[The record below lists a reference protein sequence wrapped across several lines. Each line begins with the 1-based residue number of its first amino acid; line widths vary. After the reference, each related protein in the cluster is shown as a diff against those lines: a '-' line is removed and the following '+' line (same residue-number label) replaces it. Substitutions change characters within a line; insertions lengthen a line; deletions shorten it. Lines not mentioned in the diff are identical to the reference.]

1 MSMQPNWFSLFKN
14 NDNIEEGISEEF
26 INILKKCKNPHIIC
40 IYGDARTG
48 KSTKMNQIING
59 INANNYFNLNQPFK
73 TLREI
78 HTTMTKGCNFYGPI
92 KIEDIAS
99 KNDIDI
105 GEINRQIIN
114 DELFFVDTE
123 GLKTIDNTTK
133 SCVSGILTVLQIASI
148 KILYT
153 PFLDNEKFEDAVKNT
168 KLSSILNLFTNE
180 SKIIVLMRDI
190 QVKETKNE
198 GRISAELKHQKS
210 VIENKINNYFQNIDG
225 NINAIC
231 EILPSFDLASND
243 VEPFPSCYKQQMVSL
258 VFSILTNINHN
269 NEMTGEKLLEI
280 IKELLEIFKKVKNI
294 ELMKNTENA
303 LNSILLE
310 LYKEKVNEVYKD
322 ICDKID
328 KFDKNII
335 SLNGKKEALKNY
347 LIENIKNKLKNT
359 WEIYEKTI
367 HDEIFKQLE
376 TIIYKL
382 EGDIK
387 TILEKEKDKINN
399 EIYSIIDINKNNEI
413 KNYLSQIEYKEQIDQ
428 NILKEMVNNAIN
440 YFMNKYKSYFEYTDV
455 VDQDYKNKVL
465 DQIKTCLNTN
475 LDYIIMKSK
484 PEWKDSLGKLIFRIQ
499 TEISNPYKNDLIKQ
513 SIEEINIHLNND
525 LDTLR
530 KKIQIFIADNGIK
543 IYKVEDLNKELN
555 NIYETIKQELLN
567 QIKLIKNET
576 TLAQLQKEKLLSKS
590 IPNGIYLI
598 YAAHCQNKVLDI
610 CGGSKEDN
618 ARLQLYDFND
628 TNAQKFYISY
638 NISGKF
644 YTIKCLCSDKFITRN
659 DSTNTLV
666 QFSEKNNKSQQWHIV
681 PKEDRYEII
690 SEFNGKLIDVYGS
703 QTECG
708 ADIVTLERNG
718 GLNQQFNLVSTT
730 KTIPPPPPPPKEEI
744 KMGGGCVPHPQVSYF
759 PIPNFHHPYS
769 DRNSIVDALK
779 SIGVDSSLQYRAKIG
794 ARNGIPGRAG
804 QASYNTH
811 MLNLLKSGKLIIP

>member
-59 INANNYFNLNQPFK
+59 INANNYFDLKQPFK

-180 SKIIVLMRDI
+180 SKIIVLIRDI
-190 QVKETKNE
+190 QLNETKNE
-198 GRISAELKHQKS
+198 GRILTELKHQKS

-231 EILPSFDLASND
+231 EILPSFDLASNNH
-243 VEPFPSCYKQQMVSL
+243 EPFPSCYKQQMVSL

-328 KFDKNII
+328 KFDKDII

-359 WEIYEKTI
+359 WKIYEKTI
-367 HDEIFKQLE
+367 HDEIIKQLE

-399 EIYSIIDINKNNEI
+399 EIYSIIDINNNKEI
-413 KNYLSQIEYKEQIDQ
+413 KNYLSQIAYKEQIDQ
-428 NILKEMVNNAIN
+428 NILKEMVNNIIN

-455 VDQDYKNKVL
+455 VDKDYKNKVL
-465 DQIKTCLNTN
+465 DQIKKGLNSN
-475 LDYIIMKSK
+475 LDHIIMKSK
-484 PEWKDSLGKLIFRIQ
+484 PEWKDSLGKLIFKIQ
-499 TEISNPYKNDLIKQ
+499 TEISNPYKNDLKKQ
-513 SIEEINIHLNND
+513 SVEEINIHLNND
-525 LDTLR
+525 FDTLK

-543 IYKVEDLNKELN
+543 IYKIEDLNKELN

-567 QIKLIKNET
+567 QIKLIKKEKL
-576 TLAQLQKEKLLSKS
+576 LAQIQKEKLLSKS

-618 ARLQLYDFND
+618 TRLQLYDFNN
-628 TNAQKFYISY
+628 TNAQKFYILY

-644 YTIKCLCSDKFITRN
+644 YTIKCLCSDKFITYN
-659 DSTNTLV
+659 ESTNTLV
-666 QFSEKNNKSQQWHIV
+666 QFSENNNKTQQWHIL
-681 PKEDRYEII
+681 PIEDRYEII
-690 SEFNGKLIDVYGS
+690 SEVNGKLIDVFGS

-718 GLNQQFNLVSTT
+718 GLNQQFNLVITT
-730 KTIPPPPPPPKEEI
+730 KTIP
-744 KMGGGCVPHPQVSYF
+744 HVSYF
-759 PIPNFHHPYS
+759 PIPNFHHPFS

-779 SIGVDSSLQYRAKIG
+779 SIGVNPSLQYRAQIG

-804 QASYNTH
+804 QPSYNIH

>member
-1 MSMQPNWFSLFKN
+1 
-14 NDNIEEGISEEF
+14 
-26 INILKKCKNPHIIC
+26 
-40 IYGDARTG
+40 
-48 KSTKMNQIING
+48 
-59 INANNYFNLNQPFK
+59 
-73 TLREI
+73 
-78 HTTMTKGCNFYGPI
+78 
-92 KIEDIAS
+92 
-99 KNDIDI
+99 
-105 GEINRQIIN
+105 
-114 DELFFVDTE
+114 
-123 GLKTIDNTTK
+123 
-133 SCVSGILTVLQIASI
+133 
-148 KILYT
+148 
-153 PFLDNEKFEDAVKNT
+153 
-168 KLSSILNLFTNE
+168 
-180 SKIIVLMRDI
+180 MRDI

-231 EILPSFDLASND
+231 EILPSFDLASNNH
-243 VEPFPSCYKQQMVSL
+243 EPFPSCYKQQMVSL

-310 LYKEKVNEVYKD
+310 LYKEKVNEVYQD

-328 KFDKNII
+328 KFDKDII
-335 SLNGKKEALKNY
+335 SLNGKKEDLKNY

-359 WEIYEKTI
+359 WEIYEKAI
-367 HDEIFKQLE
+367 HDEIIKQLE

-387 TILEKEKDKINN
+387 TILEKEKDNINN

-413 KNYLSQIEYKEQIDQ
+413 KNYLSQIAYKEQIDQ
-428 NILKEMVNNAIN
+428 NILKEMVNNTIN
-440 YFMNKYKSYFEYTDV
+440 YFMNKYKSYFAYTDI
-455 VDQDYKNKVL
+455 VDKDYKNKVV
-465 DQIKTCLNTN
+465 DQIKTGLNTN

-513 SIEEINIHLNND
+513 SVEEINIHLNND

-543 IYKVEDLNKELN
+543 IYKIEDLNKELN

-644 YTIKCLCSDKFITRN
+644 YTIKCLCSDKFITYN
-659 DSTNTLV
+659 ESTNTLV
-666 QFSEKNNKSQQWHIV
+666 QFSENNNKAQQWHIV
-681 PKEDRYEII
+681 PIEDRYEII
-690 SEFNGKLIDVYGS
+690 SEVNGKLIDVFGS

-730 KTIPPPPPPPKEEI
+730 KTIP
-744 KMGGGCVPHPQVSYF
+744 HVSYF
-759 PIPNFHHPYS
+759 PIPNFHHPFS